1 MRKPN
6 NMQARGVKIL
16 LMLTAVLGL
25 VLMLAACG
33 KKNMPKPPHY
43 AEPPVATA
51 LLVENVENDVLTLA
65 WEIPPAQD
73 EYNLKF
79 FHVYLAQDALA
90 TLCLTCPPNFV
101 LVGDSRTLT
110 QAGGTLA
117 YTFQIR
123 IQEGFRYVFKVNAVG
138 REGREGADS
147 NYAVYNY
154 EE

>member
-1 MRKPN
+1 
-6 NMQARGVKIL
+6 MQGLGVKNLLIL
-16 LMLTAVLGL
+16 TLVLGL
-25 VLMLAACG
+25 MFMLAACG

-43 AEPPVATA
+43 AEPPVVTA
-51 LLVENVENDVLTLA
+51 LLVENVENDVLTLT
-65 WEIPPAQD
+65 WNLPPPPD

-79 FHVYLAQDALA
+79 FHVYVAQDALA

-101 LVGDSRTLT
+101 RVGESRTQT
-110 QAGGTLA
+110 QADGART
-117 YTFQIR
+117 YTFQMR

>member
-1 MRKPN
+1 
-6 NMQARGVKIL
+6 MQGRGLKFLAIL
-16 LMLTAVLGL
+16 TLTLGL
-25 VLMLAACG
+25 LCMFAACG

-43 AEPPVATA
+43 AEPPVVAA
-51 LLVENVENDVLTLA
+51 LLVENVENDVLTLT
-65 WEIPPAQD
+65 WNLPPTQD

-79 FHVYLAQDALA
+79 FHVYVAQDGLA

-101 LVGDSRTLT
+101 LAGESRALT
-110 QAGGTLA
+110 QADGA
-117 YTFQIR
+117 RVYTFQMR
-123 IQEGFRYVFKVNAVG
+123 LQEGFRYVYKVNAVG